1 MEEVICRC
9 PRKFQ
14 LTEEGWIKLLNRWK
28 ETGKTI
34 GAQEVREMFP
44 EQYEKE

>member
-1 MEEVICRC
+1 MEDVICRC

-14 LTEEGWIKLLNRWK
+14 LTEEVWIRLIERWK

-34 GAQEVREMFP
+34 GAQEVKAMFP
-44 EQYEKE
+44 EQFEK